1 MPGLLNL
8 WYEQMPYHKI
18 LPLEYNLS
26 MKISCHRGFWPIL
39 CPALRE
45 AKSVAARSDLTT
57 RLTARPK
64 RRLDNSRNGRPGGD
78 ARFSLTQSGY

>member
-26 MKISCHRGFWPIL
+26 TRIFGLPSRLVSFVPFQYGLESWISFDLGHAGETRTGMSAPQRGPITEQL
-39 CPALRE
+39 PIHHLVTILR
-45 AKSVAARSDLTT
+45 
-57 RLTARPK
+57 
-64 RRLDNSRNGRPGGD
+64 NN
-78 ARFSLTQSGY
+78 